1 MDCVVRSNLQG
12 GLCVCSDLQGGL
24 CVCVVICKVDCVCV
38 VICKVDCVVC
48 SDLQEKSS
56 KRGKLQF
63 FPQNFS
69 AKYIVI
75 KLRRKIILR

>member
-1 MDCVVRSNLQG
+1 MWCVVICKVDCV
-12 GLCVCSDLQGGL
+12 CVVICKVD

-56 KRGKLQF
+56 KRSKLQF
-63 FPQNFS
+63 FLSINNESF
-69 AKYIVI
+69 
-75 KLRRKIILR
+75 RKKK